1 MAKKQ
6 KETQEVE
13 AQNQQAPQ
21 NPGPILL
28 TRRQR
33 RYMLKQQ
40 GVLRYISK
48 LNFLGET
55 KSAIRREN
63 QENGRKLHQQH
74 LDTQEKLNAERLERK
89 LEGYTN
95 EEGERVTGLK
105 DTWKS
110 IGYNDKEI
118 ALLEEA
124 WAISVVRDKSSDRK
138 ADKKK
143 IKELHR
149 EAQKFFAS
157 RKK

>member
-1 MAKKQ
+1 
-6 KETQEVE
+6 
-13 AQNQQAPQ
+13 
-21 NPGPILL
+21 
-28 TRRQR
+28 
-33 RYMLKQQ
+33 MLKQQ

>member
-1 MAKKQ
+1 
-6 KETQEVE
+6 
-13 AQNQQAPQ
+13 
-21 NPGPILL
+21 
-28 TRRQR
+28 
-33 RYMLKQQ
+33 MLKQQ

-74 LDTQEKLNAERLERK
+74 LDLQEKLNAERLERK

-95 EEGERVTGLK
+95 EEGEHVTGLK

-149 EAQKFFAS
+149 EAQKSFAS